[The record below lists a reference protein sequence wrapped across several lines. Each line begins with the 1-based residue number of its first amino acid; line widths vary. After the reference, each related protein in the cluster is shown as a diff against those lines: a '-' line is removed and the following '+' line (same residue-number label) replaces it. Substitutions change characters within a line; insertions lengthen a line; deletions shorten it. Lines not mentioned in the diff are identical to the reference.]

1 MQAPGDVAVGYSN
14 LNGAVFNLLRD
25 DLGTIKDRLTLNYE
39 SAFTRGVV
47 EGEYT
52 VNLHLFRL
60 GDGTLPI
67 PVTVVVSSRP
77 EGGYNSRIFST
88 DVLLRFVDE
97 EVTVVRFALD
107 EDGTLVPGSINNG
120 FRALRIAGK

>member
-1 MQAPGDVAVGYSN
+1 VGYSN